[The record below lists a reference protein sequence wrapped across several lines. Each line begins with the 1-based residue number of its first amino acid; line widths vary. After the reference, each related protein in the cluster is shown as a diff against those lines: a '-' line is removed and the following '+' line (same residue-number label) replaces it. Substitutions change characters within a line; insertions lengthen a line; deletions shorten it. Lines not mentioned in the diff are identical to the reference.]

1 MTAGVLP
8 GGVAGRKIEKTCI
21 KPVYAYTTKRGMPI
35 QACICLYNRM
45 GNAYIKPIYAY
56 ITKWGKPISSLYM
69 PISRD
74 GECLYQDYI
83 CLYHKMAKTYIKPI

>member
-45 GNAYIKPIYAY
+45 GKVLSASNGREVRWRLAALFLRSEPGMWAVYFRLAGIGVLGAVP
-56 ITKWGKPISSLYM
+56 
-69 PISRD
+69 
-74 GECLYQDYI
+74 
-83 CLYHKMAKTYIKPI
+83 